1 MPIKE
6 GETHLVILVGRIL
19 HICRDLILLTHSHM
33 RRLGHEDGMKCYVFD
48 FTSVDRQTSLAAIG
62 LFPLIRFFIIYTV
75 KIGMLITPVGHYTF
89 LVIKR
94 EVLISGCS
102 ARGV

>member
-33 RRLGHEDGMKCYVFD
+33 RRLGHEDGMKCYVFG

-62 LFPLIRFFIIYTV
+62 LFPLIRLFIIYTV
-75 KIGMLITPVGHYTF
+75 NSFTTVGYLLAMF
-89 LVIKR
+89 IKLWIPCLVRIFT
-94 EVLISGCS
+94 S
-102 ARGV
+102 AWS